1 MSEASEFQ
9 LNTPASVAAD
19 AEAVEII
26 RIWWSRGEPVMSIK
40 PAFNDPRQ
48 FGQVLAMAAK
58 HMAHGYNVRHG
69 HDEQQAYNKILAGI
83 SDILNG
89 PGVET
94 VVEEPATG
102 SVQ

>member
-1 MSEASEFQ
+1 MSQPEEFQ
-9 LNTPASVAAD
+9 LRTPDSVAAD

-26 RIWWSRGEPVMSIK
+26 RIWWSRGEPVMSVK

-48 FGQVLAMAAK
+48 FGQVLALAAK

-69 HDEQQAYNKILAGI
+69 HDERQAYNKILAGI
-83 SDILNG
+83 SDVLQS

-94 VVEEPATG
+94 VVEEPTG
-102 SVQ
+102 GAQ